1 MSFKPRARKT
11 VHVQRMVRR
20 LIVFLV
26 SSFSV
31 IDSSSHLA
39 VFAGPHMGAAS
50 GTQTDKAGAKINQI
64 VEKLKSPKSIIKL
77 EAIAKI
83 QALPP
88 SAVAPTARE
97 TLISLLA
104 QDKDRDVRAAAAEA
118 LGAFAADD
126 SVMKALL
133 RAMDSD
139 PDATTRWR
147 AANAIPAGK
156 KYLPYLLKGMESKDP
171 GLRVR
176 MVDKFRLE
184 PVDDPDAVMAIMDLL
199 RDSDASVRGSAA
211 EALAIYGPKARMTE
225 PALMHCLLNEP
236 SQLSRNFEIRA
247 LSRVGSIRQSDLPGL
262 RAALDQNR
270 NSAFRMDCVRTM
282 AWLGPKASPAID
294 QILDYMNRNRD
305 PKFLAVASDTLAS
318 IGPSA
323 HRSVPILVRE
333 LTDPRKDTFKCH
345 YAAALGAVASKNDTA
360 AVEALETALTNGDS
374 ETRKAAAKSL
384 EKLQIKPTRRR
395 SY

>member
-1 MSFKPRARKT
+1 MIFKPQARKP
-11 VHVQRMVRR
+11 VHLQRMVRG

-39 VFAGPHMGAAS
+39 VFADQHAGSAS
-50 GTQTDKAGAKINQI
+50 GAQTEKASAKINQTTD
-64 VEKLKSPKSIIKL
+64 ELKSPKSTIKL
-77 EAIAKI
+77 EAIEKI
-83 QALPP
+83 QGLPP
-88 SAVAPTARE
+88 SRVTPTARE
-97 TLISLLA
+97 TLVSLLT

-133 RAMDSD
+133 HAMDSD

-211 EALAIYGPKARMTE
+211 EALATYGPKARMTE
-225 PALMHCLLNEP
+225 PALMRCLLNEP

-247 LSRVGSIRQSDLPGL
+247 LARVGSIRQSDLPGL
-262 RAALDQNR
+262 RAVLDQNR
-270 NSAFRMDCVRTM
+270 NSSFRIECIRAM

-294 QILDYMNRNRD
+294 QILEYMNRNRD

-318 IGPSA
+318 IGQSA

-333 LTDPRKDTFKCH
+333 LTDPRKDTFKSH

-360 AVEALETALTNGDS
+360 AVEALQTALNNGDS
-374 ETRKAAAKSL
+374 DTRKAAAQSL
-384 EKLQIKPTRRR
+384 EKMQVKPTRRG
-395 SY
+395 SH